1 MSTLVTAEFFAR
13 PGRGDDVADLLLDI
27 LGESLKH
34 DGCEVIRILRD
45 QNDADHVTG
54 LTQWTEPNNYTDYL
68 ASRTERGFTATFE
81 AMLTEPFVIHYYDQ
95 VYYGQGIA
103 FPSQA

>member
-1 MSTLVTAEFFAR
+1 MSALVTSELFAR
-13 PGRGDDVADLLLDI
+13 PGRGDDVADLLLEI

-54 LTQWTEPNNYTDYL
+54 LTQWTEARNYTDYL
-68 ASRTERGFTATFE
+68 AWRTERGFTATFE
-81 AMLTEPFVIHYYDQ
+81 AMLTEPLVIHFYDQ

-103 FPSQA
+103 YPSPA